1 MYIHSYLEEIV
12 YLIYVYKYTT
22 YPPKIMR
29 PIVTMEEMHSI
40 WTIVPKKSGFVLMEY
55 YKGPIKK

>member
-1 MYIHSYLEEIV
+1 
-12 YLIYVYKYTT
+12 
-22 YPPKIMR
+22 MR